1 MTNSTRVAA
10 IVFFVGALVA
20 FGLMV
25 SQRGASDN
33 QGEAYPPVQM
43 TVDPIQ
49 PSGKVVE
56 TKTSDSADPAA
67 ESAPESA
74 TKTETVK
81 EAAPESAAPVVPA
94 PAAAPAPRP
103 VVEAAPAQPAPG
115 TPAPAGGVVEK
126 IGIKTTGSEFTV
138 TVECSAPVGEVRAF
152 YLNDRNKYVIDL
164 VGDWQLHKGNVIRVP
179 DGIVKHIV
187 VGEHPGSFIRLVVQ
201 LDREPAG
208 PVAPAA
214 VVKNGRELKVSVVL
228 P

>member
-56 TKTSDSADPAA
+56 TKTSEPAAPAA

-74 TKTETVK
+74 TEAAT

-94 PAAAPAPRP
+94 PAPAPQP
-103 VVEAAPAQPAPG
+103 VVEAVPAQPAPG
-115 TPAPAGGVVEK
+115 VPAPAGGVVEK

-179 DGIVKHIV
+179 EGIVKHIV
-187 VGEHPGSFIRLVVQ
+187 VGEHPGNFIRLVVQ
-201 LDREPAG
+201 LDRGPVG

-214 VVKNGRELKVSVVL
+214 VVKNGRELKVTVVL